1 MPPPTT
7 KIICPKCGHE
17 FAVEDVISKQIEEKY
32 RVELNEKITEI
43 ENEFKAKET
52 KLSKKEAE
60 LKKLQT
66 EIDTLVADKLKIE
79 TGKKTNEIEKQFA
92 QQYEDQINALNEDR
106 TKANKEL
113 ANLKKAKIENE
124 QLKQKLETQ
133 KQDLELEYE
142 QKMTNRL
149 KEETGAIQ
157 KRESE
162 RIELKL
168 KEKDEVINSM
178 KEQMEVMKRKA
189 EQGSMQLQG
198 EVQELVLEEVLQA
211 MFPFDIIEEVAKGV
225 RGADVIQTVRNRL
238 GVDCGKIAYESKRT
252 KAFSQDWI
260 TKLKS
265 DAALVK
271 ADLLVIVTEAMPE
284 EIDHIGQINGVW
296 VCSFNDFK
304 GLAIVLRDSLLRVS
318 EAFSSQTNKGEK
330 MQMLYDYLTS
340 NEFRLQVGAI
350 VEGFTSLQVSYHKEK
365 RAMERIWK
373 EREKQLEKV
382 LLNTNH
388 FIGSVKGIAGTSLPD
403 LKQIGAGDNLLE
415 GEE

>member
-1 MPPPTT
+1 MPQTT

-32 RVELNEKITEI
+32 RADLHRKITVI

-52 KLSKKEAE
+52 KLTQKEAD
-60 LKKLQT
+60 LKKLQSD
-66 EIDTLVADKLKIE
+66 IDTQVTEKLKVE
-79 TGKKTNEIEKQFA
+79 TEKKSKEIKIQIA
-92 QQYEDQINALNEDR
+92 RQYEDQIKSLSDANAE
-106 TKANKEL
+106 TQKQL
-113 ANLKKAKIENE
+113 ADLRKAKIENE
-124 QLKQKLETQ
+124 QLKRKLDSQ
-133 KQDLELEYE
+133 KQDLEVEFE
-142 QKMTNRL
+142 QKMTAQL
-149 KEETGAIQ
+149 KAETNLIRQ
-157 KRESE
+157 REGD

-198 EVQELVLEEVLQA
+198 EVQELVLEEVLRSLFQ
-211 MFPFDIIEEVAKGV
+211 FDLIEEVGKGI
-225 RGADVIQTVRNRL
+225 RGADVIHTVRNRF

-252 KAFSQDWI
+252 KSFSQDWI
-260 TKLKS
+260 TKLKA

-271 ADLLVIVTEAMPE
+271 ADLLVIVSEALPE

-340 NEFRLQVGAI
+340 NEFKLQVGAI
-350 VEGFTSLQVSYHKEK
+350 IEGFTSLQVSYHKEK

-388 FIGSVKGIAGTSLPD
+388 FIGSVKGIAGTSMPE
-403 LKQIGAGDNLLE
+403 LKQIGAEDNLLE
-415 GEE
+415 VED

>member
-1 MPPPTT
+1 MPQTT
-7 KIICPKCGHE
+7 KISCPKCGHE

-32 RVELNEKITEI
+32 RDELNEKITEI

-52 KLSKKEAE
+52 KLSEKEAD
-60 LKKLQT
+60 LKKLQS
-66 EIDTLVADKLKIE
+66 EVDTLVAEKLKIE
-79 TGKKTNEIEKQFA
+79 TGKRSKEIEKKFA
-92 QQYEDQINALNEDR
+92 QQYDDQIKALTDETTE
-106 TKANKEL
+106 TKKQL
-113 ANLKKAKIENE
+113 TSLKNAKIENE
-124 QLKQKLETQ
+124 QLKRKLESQ
-133 KQDLELEYE
+133 KQDIEIEFE
-142 QKMTNRL
+142 KKMTERL
-149 KEETGAIQ
+149 KEETDTIRQ
-157 KRESE
+157 RESE
-162 RIELKL
+162 KVELKL
-168 KEKDEVINSM
+168 KEKEEVIKSM
-178 KEQMEVMKRKA
+178 TEKMEEMKRKA

-211 MFPFDIIEEVAKGV
+211 MFQFDLIEEVGKGV
-225 RGADVIQTVRNRL
+225 RGADVIQTVRNRF

-252 KAFSQDWI
+252 KAFNQDWI

-271 ADLLVIVTEAMPE
+271 ADLLVIVTEALPE

-296 VCSFNDFK
+296 ICSFNDFK

-318 EAFSSQTNKGEK
+318 EAYSSQTNKGEK

-388 FIGSVKGIAGTSLPD
+388 FIGSVKGIAGTSIPE

-415 GEE
+415 AEE

>member
-1 MPPPTT
+1 MPQTT

-32 RVELNEKITEI
+32 RADLHRKITVI

-52 KLSKKEAE
+52 KLTQKEAD
-60 LKKLQT
+60 LKKLQSD
-66 EIDTLVADKLKIE
+66 IDTQVTEKLKVE
-79 TGKKTNEIEKQFA
+79 TEKKSKEIKIQIA
-92 QQYEDQINALNEDR
+92 RQYEDQIKSLSDANAE
-106 TKANKEL
+106 TQKQL
-113 ANLKKAKIENE
+113 ADLRKAKIENE
-124 QLKQKLETQ
+124 QLKRKLDSQ
-133 KQDLELEYE
+133 KQDLEVEFE
-142 QKMTNRL
+142 QKMTAQL
-149 KEETGAIQ
+149 KAETNLIRQ
-157 KRESE
+157 REGD

-198 EVQELVLEEVLQA
+198 EVQELVLEEVLRSLFQ
-211 MFPFDIIEEVAKGV
+211 FDLIEEVGKGI
-225 RGADVIQTVRNRL
+225 RGADVIHTVRNRF

-252 KAFSQDWI
+252 KSFSQDWI
-260 TKLKS
+260 TKLKA

-271 ADLLVIVTEAMPE
+271 ADLLVIVSEALPE

-340 NEFRLQVGAI
+340 NEFKLQVGAI
-350 VEGFTSLQVSYHKEK
+350 IE
-365 RAMERIWK
+365 
-373 EREKQLEKV
+373 
-382 LLNTNH
+382 
-388 FIGSVKGIAGTSLPD
+388 
-403 LKQIGAGDNLLE
+403 
-415 GEE
+415 

>member
-1 MPPPTT
+1 MPQTT
-7 KIICPKCGHE
+7 KITCPKCGNE

-32 RVELNEKITEI
+32 RAELNEKITEI
-43 ENEFKAKET
+43 QEEYKAKET
-52 KLSKKEAE
+52 KLTQKEAD
-60 LKKLQT
+60 LKKLQSD
-66 EIDTLVADKLKIE
+66 IDIQVAEKLKAE
-79 TGKKTNEIEKQFA
+79 TLKKSKEIKA
-92 QQYEDQINALNEDR
+92 QLAQEYEDQIKSLTD
-106 TKANKEL
+106 ANTETQKKL
-113 ANLKKAKIENE
+113 SYLKKAKIENE

-142 QKMTNRL
+142 QKMTDRL
-149 KEETGAIQ
+149 KEETNTIRQ
-157 KRESE
+157 REGD
-162 RIELKL
+162 RVELKL

-189 EQGSMQLQG
+189 DQGSMQLQG
-198 EVQELVLEEVLQA
+198 EVQELVLEEVLRS
-211 MFPFDIIEEVAKGV
+211 MFQFDLIEEVGKGI
-225 RGADVIQTVRNRL
+225 RGADVIHTIRNRF

-252 KAFSQDWI
+252 KSFSHDWI
-260 TKLKS
+260 TKLKA

-271 ADLLVIVTEAMPE
+271 ADLLVIVSEALPE

-340 NEFRLQVGAI
+340 NEFKLQVGAI
-350 VEGFTSLQVSYHKEK
+350 IEGFTSLQVSYHKEK

-388 FIGSVKGIAGTSLPD
+388 FIGSVKGIAGTSIPE
-403 LKQIGAGDNLLE
+403 LKQIGTGDNLLE

>member
-1 MPPPTT
+1 MPQTT
-7 KIICPKCGHE
+7 KITCPKCGNE

-32 RVELNEKITEI
+32 RAELNEKITEI
-43 ENEFKAKET
+43 QEEYKAKET
-52 KLSKKEAE
+52 KLTQKEAD
-60 LKKLQT
+60 LKKLQSD
-66 EIDTLVADKLKIE
+66 IDIQVAEKLKAE
-79 TGKKTNEIEKQFA
+79 TLKKSKEIKA
-92 QQYEDQINALNEDR
+92 QLAQEYEDQIKSLTD
-106 TKANKEL
+106 ANTETQKKL
-113 ANLKKAKIENE
+113 SYLKKAKIENE

-142 QKMTNRL
+142 QKMTDRL
-149 KEETGAIQ
+149 KEETNTIRQ
-157 KRESE
+157 REGD
-162 RIELKL
+162 RVELKL
-168 KEKDEVINSM
+168 KEKDEVITSM
-178 KEQMEVMKRKA
+178 KEQLEVMKRKA
-189 EQGSMQLQG
+189 DQGSMQLQG
-198 EVQELVLEEVLQA
+198 EVQELVLEEVLRS
-211 MFPFDIIEEVAKGV
+211 MFQFDLIEEVGKGI
-225 RGADVIQTVRNRL
+225 RGADVIHTIRNRF

-252 KAFSQDWI
+252 KSFSHDWI
-260 TKLKS
+260 TKLKA

-271 ADLLVIVTEAMPE
+271 ADLLVIVSEALPE

-340 NEFRLQVGAI
+340 NEFKLQVGAI
-350 VEGFTSLQVSYHKEK
+350 IEGFTSLQVSYHKEK

-388 FIGSVKGIAGTSLPD
+388 FIGSVKGIAGTSIPE
-403 LKQIGAGDNLLE
+403 LKQIGTGDNLLE